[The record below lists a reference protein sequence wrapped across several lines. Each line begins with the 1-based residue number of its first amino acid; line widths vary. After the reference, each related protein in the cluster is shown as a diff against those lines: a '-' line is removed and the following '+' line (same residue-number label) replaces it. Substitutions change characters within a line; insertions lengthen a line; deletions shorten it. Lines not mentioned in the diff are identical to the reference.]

1 MPNSQQSRP
10 LTTEEQFRMLF
21 DRTAKL
27 NDKVS
32 ALLAP
37 AWGSE
42 MGIIP
47 TDHPL
52 YQGEKPP
59 AAQEEQ
65 GAPVD
70 WQAIAHQRERELRT
84 EGERKRAEQLEE
96 LLSVAHETSNRSEAE
111 RARAV
116 LRAEAA
122 YRTLDTRTTEWNQ
135 AQAAIERVRVVRD
148 RWLNTTLEPGQVRR
162 LLDDVTRALDG
173 TEQTA
178 KPEASEKPKRPTPFE
193 CAPGN
198 RCNACAVCWS

>member
-1 MPNSQQSRP
+1 MPNSQQTRP
-10 LTTEEQFRMLF
+10 LTTDEQLRMLF
-21 DRTAKL
+21 ERTAKL

-59 AAQEEQ
+59 AVQEEQ

-70 WQAIAHQRERELRT
+70 WQAIAHQRERELMA
-84 EGERKRAEQLEE
+84 EGERKRAAQQ
-96 LLSVAHETSNRSEAE
+96 E
-111 RARAV
+111 R
-116 LRAEAA
+116 
-122 YRTLDTRTTEWNQ
+122 DG

-162 LLDDVTRALDG
+162 LLDDVTHALDG
-173 TEQTA
+173 TEQTSQ
-178 KPEASEKPKRPTPFE
+178 PEASEKPKRPTPFE
-193 CAPGN
+193 CAPGS
-198 RCNACAVCWS
+198 RCNACAACWS